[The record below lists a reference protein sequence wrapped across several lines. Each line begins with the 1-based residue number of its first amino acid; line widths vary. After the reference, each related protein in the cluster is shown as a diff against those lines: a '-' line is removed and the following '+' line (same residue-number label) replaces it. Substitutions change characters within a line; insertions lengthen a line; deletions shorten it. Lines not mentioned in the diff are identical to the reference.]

1 MYAVYL
7 VCVSMSQTIT
17 LLPHS
22 CHRTGVM
29 DRAITVL
36 PQMWRVLES
45 SPLTMI
51 HNDCNP
57 HNICPRRAPIPTV
70 TMEGALPIPAVHT
83 TSPSLAAPY
92 KVQTQNSVEKG
103 DEHFNS
109 PKRSKVKKVFSL
121 VNNKALRLNFMLLT
135 VEYQPYCLK
144 HPKTIS

>member
-1 MYAVYL
+1 MPYTL
-7 VCVSMSQTIT
+7 FVCVSMSQTIT

-36 PQMWRVLES
+36 HQMWHVLES

-83 TSPSLAAPY
+83 TSPSLAAPH
-92 KVQTQNSVEKG
+92 KVQTQNPRTYRKTRAQW
-103 DEHFNS
+103 
-109 PKRSKVKKVFSL
+109 KRGTSIL
-121 VNNKALRLNFMLLT
+121 IALKCQRSRKCFHWLT
-135 VEYQPYCLK
+135 TR
-144 HPKTIS
+144 H